1 MNLFAKYSAC
11 LKGEILCP
19 GDKSISQRVL
29 IIGSYLNQEIFISN
43 ILSSSD
49 PICTANALNQLNAN
63 LILNKSSNTVKTVK
77 RKVPFQDPTE
87 SLDLGN
93 SGTGARLL
101 VGFLSGLGI
110 NATITGDKSLSSRPM
125 KRIVEPLTKMGFEL
139 NSNNHR
145 LPIEIIQ
152 SNGSSFFEYNSPIS
166 SAQVKSSILLAA
178 LTGSIETKITE
189 PIGSRDHTERMLKYF
204 GADIHSEIKNNKNII
219 HFSPSDLSI
228 QDKNYYVVGDFSSAA
243 FLIVAALIAEDSE
256 IMIRDVGINPTRAAL
271 INVLKEMGGHIEL
284 TEAKKVSNEEVCNI
298 LVKHSQLKGTDIGG
312 EIIPSLIDEIPI
324 LSIAASFANG
334 KSTISDIGELRV
346 KESDRLNAISQGL
359 NAIGIKNLTDKTS
372 ITIEGKTGYI
382 DQIDNIESFD
392 DHRIAM
398 SFLIA
403 GLRSKR
409 GITINNCENIITSY
423 PNFVSDMNQLGF
435 RIDEVKQ

>member
-1 MNLFAKYSAC
+1 LNLSAKYSAC
-11 LKGEILCP
+11 LKGELLCP

-29 IIGSYLNQEIFISN
+29 IIGSFLNQEILISN
-43 ILSSSD
+43 ILASSD
-49 PICTANALNQLNAN
+49 PICTANALNQVNAN
-63 LILNKSSNTVKTVK
+63 LTFNKLSNTVKTVK
-77 RKVPFQDPTE
+77 RQMPFQDPTE

-101 VGFLSGLGI
+101 TGFLSGLGI

-125 KRIVEPLTKMGFEL
+125 KRIVEPLTKMGFKL

-145 LPIEIIQ
+145 LPIEITQ
-152 SNGSSFFEYNSPIS
+152 SIGSSFFEYNSPIS

-204 GADIHSEIKNNKNII
+204 GADIHSEIKNEKNII

-228 QDKNYYVVGDFSSAA
+228 QDENYYVVGDFSSAA
-243 FLIVAALIAEDSE
+243 FLIVAALISEDSE
-256 IMIRDVGINPTRAAL
+256 IIIRDVGINPTRAAL
-271 INVLKEMGGHIEL
+271 INVLKEMGGNIEF
-284 TEAKKVSNEEVCNI
+284 TKVKQVSNEEVCNI
-298 LVKHSQLKGTDIGG
+298 LVKNSQLKGADIGG
-312 EIIPSLIDEIPI
+312 DIIPSLIDEIPI
-324 LSIAASFANG
+324 LSIAASFADG
-334 KSTISDIGELRV
+334 KSKISDIGELRV
-346 KESDRLNAISQGL
+346 KESDRLNAISKGL
-359 NAIGIKNLTDKTS
+359 DAIGIKNCTDNTS

-382 DQIDNIESFD
+382 EQIDNIKSFD

-398 SFLIA
+398 SFLVA

-409 GITINNCENIITSY
+409 GITVNNCENIVTSY
-423 PNFVSDMNQLGF
+423 PNFVSDMNQLGS
-435 RIDEVKQ
+435 RIDEVK

>member
-1 MNLFAKYSAC
+1 MNLSAKYSAC
-11 LKGEILCP
+11 LKGELLCP

-29 IIGSYLNQEIFISN
+29 IIGSFLNQEILISN
-43 ILSSSD
+43 ILASSD
-49 PICTANALNQLNAN
+49 PICTANALNQVNAN
-63 LILNKSSNTVKTVK
+63 LTFNKLSNTVKTVK
-77 RKVPFQDPTE
+77 RQMPFQDPTE

-101 VGFLSGLGI
+101 TGFLSGLGI

-125 KRIVEPLTKMGFEL
+125 KRIVEPLTKMGFKL

-145 LPIEIIQ
+145 LPIEITQ
-152 SNGSSFFEYNSPIS
+152 SIGSSFFEYNSPIS

-204 GADIHSEIKNNKNII
+204 GADIHSEIKNEKNII

-228 QDKNYYVVGDFSSAA
+228 QDENYYVVGDFSSAA
-243 FLIVAALIAEDSE
+243 FLIVAALISEDSE
-256 IMIRDVGINPTRAAL
+256 IIIRDVGINPTRAAL
-271 INVLKEMGGHIEL
+271 INVLKEMGGNIEF
-284 TEAKKVSNEEVCNI
+284 TKVKQVSNEEVCNI
-298 LVKHSQLKGTDIGG
+298 LVKNSQLKGADIGG
-312 EIIPSLIDEIPI
+312 DIIPSLIDEIPI
-324 LSIAASFANG
+324 LSIAASFADG
-334 KSTISDIGELRV
+334 KSKISDIGELRV
-346 KESDRLNAISQGL
+346 KESDRLNAISKGL
-359 NAIGIKNLTDKTS
+359 DAIGIKNCTDNTS

-382 DQIDNIESFD
+382 EQIDNIKSFD

-398 SFLIA
+398 SFLVA

-409 GITINNCENIITSY
+409 GIIVNNCENIVTSY
-423 PNFVSDMNQLGF
+423 PNFVSDMNQLGS
-435 RIDEVKQ
+435 RIDEVK

>member
-125 KRIVEPLTKMGFEL
+125 KRIVEPLTKMGFKL

-145 LPIEIIQ
+145 LPIEITQ
-152 SNGSSFFEYNSPIS
+152 SIGSSFFEYNSPIS

-204 GADIHSEIKNNKNII
+204 GADIHLSLIHISE
-219 HFSPSDLSI
+219 
-228 QDKNYYVVGDFSSAA
+228 
-243 FLIVAALIAEDSE
+243 
-256 IMIRDVGINPTRAAL
+256 PTR
-271 INVLKEMGGHIEL
+271 
-284 TEAKKVSNEEVCNI
+284 
-298 LVKHSQLKGTDIGG
+298 
-312 EIIPSLIDEIPI
+312 P
-324 LSIAASFANG
+324 
-334 KSTISDIGELRV
+334 
-346 KESDRLNAISQGL
+346 
-359 NAIGIKNLTDKTS
+359 
-372 ITIEGKTGYI
+372 
-382 DQIDNIESFD
+382 
-392 DHRIAM
+392 
-398 SFLIA
+398 
-403 GLRSKR
+403 
-409 GITINNCENIITSY
+409 
-423 PNFVSDMNQLGF
+423 
-435 RIDEVKQ
+435 

>member
-1 MNLFAKYSAC
+1 M
-11 LKGEILCP
+11 
-19 GDKSISQRVL
+19 
-29 IIGSYLNQEIFISN
+29 
-43 ILSSSD
+43 
-49 PICTANALNQLNAN
+49 
-63 LILNKSSNTVKTVK
+63 
-77 RKVPFQDPTE
+77 
-87 SLDLGN
+87 
-93 SGTGARLL
+93 
-101 VGFLSGLGI
+101 
-110 NATITGDKSLSSRPM
+110 
-125 KRIVEPLTKMGFEL
+125 
-139 NSNNHR
+139 
-145 LPIEIIQ
+145 
-152 SNGSSFFEYNSPIS
+152 
-166 SAQVKSSILLAA
+166 
-178 LTGSIETKITE
+178 
-189 PIGSRDHTERMLKYF
+189 
-204 GADIHSEIKNNKNII
+204 
-219 HFSPSDLSI
+219 
-228 QDKNYYVVGDFSSAA
+228 SSAA
-243 FLIVAALIAEDSE
+243 FLIVAALIAQDSE

-324 LSIAASFANG
+324 LSIAASFADG

-359 NAIGIKNLTDKTS
+359 NAIGIKNLMDKTS

-435 RIDEVKQ
+435 GIDEVKH

>member
-1 MNLFAKYSAC
+1 MNLSAKYSAC
-11 LKGEILCP
+11 LKGELLCP

-29 IIGSYLNQEIFISN
+29 IIGSFLNQEILISN
-43 ILSSSD
+43 ILASSD
-49 PICTANALNQLNAN
+49 PICTANALNQVNAN
-63 LILNKSSNTVKTVK
+63 LTFNKLSNTVKTVK
-77 RKVPFQDPTE
+77 RQMPFQDPTE

-101 VGFLSGLGI
+101 TGFLSGLGI

-125 KRIVEPLTKMGFEL
+125 KRIVEPLTKMGFKL

-145 LPIEIIQ
+145 LPIEITQ
-152 SNGSSFFEYNSPIS
+152 SIGSSFFEYNSPIS

-204 GADIHSEIKNNKNII
+204 GADIHSEIKNEKNII

-228 QDKNYYVVGDFSSAA
+228 QDENYYVVGDFSSAA
-243 FLIVAALIAEDSE
+243 FLIVAALISEDSE
-256 IMIRDVGINPTRAAL
+256 IIIRDVGINPTRAAL
-271 INVLKEMGGHIEL
+271 INVLKEMGGNIEF
-284 TEAKKVSNEEVCNI
+284 TKVKQVSNEEVCNI
-298 LVKHSQLKGTDIGG
+298 LVKNSQLKGADIGG
-312 EIIPSLIDEIPI
+312 DIIPSLIDEIPI
-324 LSIAASFANG
+324 LSIAASFADG
-334 KSTISDIGELRV
+334 KSKISDIGELRV
-346 KESDRLNAISQGL
+346 KESDRLNAISKGL
-359 NAIGIKNLTDKTS
+359 DAIGIKNCTDDTS

-382 DQIDNIESFD
+382 EQIDNIKSFD

-398 SFLIA
+398 SFLVA

-409 GITINNCENIITSY
+409 GITVKNCENIVTSY
-423 PNFVSDMNQLGF
+423 PNFVSDMNQLGS
-435 RIDEVKQ
+435 RIDEVK

>member
-1 MNLFAKYSAC
+1 M
-11 LKGEILCP
+11 
-19 GDKSISQRVL
+19 
-29 IIGSYLNQEIFISN
+29 
-43 ILSSSD
+43 
-49 PICTANALNQLNAN
+49 
-63 LILNKSSNTVKTVK
+63 
-77 RKVPFQDPTE
+77 
-87 SLDLGN
+87 GN

-178 LTGSIETKITE
+178 LTGSIETTITE

-324 LSIAASFANG
+324 LSIAASFADG

-359 NAIGIKNLTDKTS
+359 NAIGIKNLMDKTS

-409 GITINNCENIITSY
+409 GIIINNCENIITSY

-435 RIDEVKQ
+435 GIDEVKH